1 MERLESKATN
11 GKKPVDNAPIIE
23 ANAREVH
30 VIEFLAGLD
39 AQLVQGQDFLRERLK
54 LIPNGWR
61 DFRLAAK
68 STERV
73 LDAVYNTLPNK
84 TLVHMQNLAKYGQ
97 IVIRP
102 KPTVRMHDDMQI
114 VCADDLKLLINAA
127 IASECLMC
135 VKDAREQK
143 KCKLRKTLMNIAPTA
158 AVHKDG
164 LCAYIDVVAGNEFGE
179 YI

>member
-1 MERLESKATN
+1 MSETK
-11 GKKPVDNAPIIE
+11 NAPIME

-39 AQLVQGQDFLRERLK
+39 AQLVEGQEILRDRLR
-54 LIPNGWR
+54 LIQNGWR

-84 TLVHMQNLAKYGQ
+84 TLIHMQKLAQNGQ

-102 KPTVRMHDDMQI
+102 KPTVKMHDDMQI
-114 VCADDLKLLINAA
+114 VCADDLKLLINTTIAPECA
-127 IASECLMC
+127 IC
-135 VKDAREQK
+135 VKDAKEQR

-158 AVHKDG
+158 ERRKDG
-164 LCAYIDVVAGNEFGE
+164 LCVYIDVVAGNELGE

>member
-1 MERLESKATN
+1 MGGATN
-11 GKKPVDNAPIIE
+11 NIME
-23 ANAREVH
+23 ANAREIH
-30 VIEFLAGLD
+30 TIEFLAGLD
-39 AQLVQGQDFLRERLK
+39 AQLVEGQENLRDRLR

-61 DFRLAAK
+61 DFRLAVK

-73 LDAVYNTLPNK
+73 LDAVYSTLPNK
-84 TLVHMQNLAKYGQ
+84 TLVHMQKLAQHGQ

-102 KPTVRMHDDMQI
+102 KPTVKLHDDVQI

-164 LCAYIDVVAGNEFGE
+164 LCAYIDVVAGNELGE

>member
-1 MERLESKATN
+1 MGNAT
-11 GKKPVDNAPIIE
+11 DNIME
-23 ANAREVH
+23 ANAREIH
-30 VIEFLAGLD
+30 TIEFLAGLD
-39 AQLVQGQDFLRERLK
+39 AQLVEGQENLRERLRR
-54 LIPNGWR
+54 IPNGWR
-61 DFRLAAK
+61 DFRLAVK

-73 LDAVYNTLPNK
+73 LDAVYSTLPTK
-84 TLVHMQNLAKYGQ
+84 TLVHMQRLCEVGE
-97 IVIRP
+97 IIIRP
-102 KPTVRMHDDMQI
+102 KPAVKLHDDVQI
-114 VCADDLKLLINAA
+114 VGSDDLKLLINAA

-164 LCAYIDVVAGNEFGE
+164 LCAYIDVVAGNELGE

>member
-1 MERLESKATN
+1 MSETK
-11 GKKPVDNAPIIE
+11 NAPIME

-39 AQLVQGQDFLRERLK
+39 AQLVEGQEILRDRLR

-61 DFRLAAK
+61 DFRLATK

-84 TLVHMQNLAKYGQ
+84 TLIHMQKLAQNGQ

-102 KPTVRMHDDMQI
+102 KPTVKMHDDMQI
-114 VCADDLKLLINAA
+114 VCADDLKLLINTT
-127 IASECLMC
+127 ISSECAIC

-158 AVHKDG
+158 ELRKDG
-164 LCAYIDVVAGNEFGE
+164 LCAYIDVVAGNELGE

>member
-1 MERLESKATN
+1 MGGATN
-11 GKKPVDNAPIIE
+11 NIME
-23 ANAREVH
+23 ANAREIH
-30 VIEFLAGLD
+30 TIEFLAGLD
-39 AQLVQGQDFLRERLK
+39 AQLVEGQEILRDRLR

-84 TLVHMQNLAKYGQ
+84 TLIHMQKLAQNGQ

-102 KPTVRMHDDMQI
+102 KPTVKMHDDMQI
-114 VCADDLKLLINAA
+114 VCADDLKLLINTT
-127 IASECLMC
+127 IASECAIC
-135 VKDAREQK
+135 VKDAKEQR
-143 KCKLRKTLMNIAPTA
+143 KCKLRKALMNIAPTA

-164 LCAYIDVVAGNEFGE
+164 LCAYVDVVAGNELGE